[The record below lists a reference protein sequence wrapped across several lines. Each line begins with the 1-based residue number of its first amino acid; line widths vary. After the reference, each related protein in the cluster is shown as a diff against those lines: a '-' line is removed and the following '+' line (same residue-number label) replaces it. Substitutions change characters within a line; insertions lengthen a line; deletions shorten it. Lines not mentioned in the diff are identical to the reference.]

1 MIYKRRKGVAIVD
14 TNKGI
19 LVVAGRSRNFA
30 LPGGGAKKWE
40 TREKAAI
47 RELYEETGLRTK
59 RIKYLFQYE
68 GRLWRNHEGKTIRN
82 RTKVFLIESQGKPK
96 PRSEIKHINFWRP
109 KTKIKVDNW
118 AKEVIKIY
126 LREYKFR

>member
-19 LVVAGRSRNFA
+19 LVVAGKSRNFM

-47 RELYEETGLRTK
+47 RELHEETGLKTK
-59 RIKYLFQYE
+59 KIKYLFQYI
-68 GRLWRNHEGKTIRN
+68 GRLWHNNKGKTIRN
-82 RTKVFLIESQGKPK
+82 RTKVFLVNAQGKPR
-96 PRSEIKHINFWRP
+96 PRNEIKHIGFWKP
-109 KTKIKVDNW
+109 KSKIKIDTW
-118 AKEVIKIY
+118 AKEVIKKY
-126 LREYKFR
+126 SREYKK